1 MTKWWWLLDSGNC
14 WESRLIVVSE
24 AIPGVSFA
32 IARMTFGR
40 RLELMKR
47 VRDLAARIEYFD
59 AGRDE
64 KNRMEASLLGA
75 EMDKVY
81 LAWGLEEV
89 RGLVLD
95 GEAATAAALVERG
108 PEALVHEALAA
119 IKAEC
124 GLTETE
130 RKN

>member
-1 MTKWWWLLDSGNC
+1 LDSGNS
-14 WESRLIVVSE
+14 WESRTIVVSE
-24 AIPGVSFA
+24 SMPGVSFV

-75 EMDKVY
+75 EMDKLYV
-81 LAWGLEEV
+81 AWGLEEV

-95 GEAATAAALVERG
+95 GEAATPESLVERG
-108 PEALVHEALAA
+108 PEALLHEALAA

>member
-1 MTKWWWLLDSGNC
+1 LDNGNR
-14 WESRLIVVSE
+14 WDSRLIVASE
-24 AIPGVSFA
+24 SMPGVSFA

-47 VRDLAARIEYFD
+47 VRDLAARIEYFE

-64 KNRMEASLLGA
+64 KNRMEASLVGA
-75 EMDKVY
+75 EMDKLY

-89 RGLVLD
+89 RGLSLD
-95 GEAATAAALVERG
+95 GEAATPETLVERG
-108 PEALVHEALAA
+108 PEALVYEALAA